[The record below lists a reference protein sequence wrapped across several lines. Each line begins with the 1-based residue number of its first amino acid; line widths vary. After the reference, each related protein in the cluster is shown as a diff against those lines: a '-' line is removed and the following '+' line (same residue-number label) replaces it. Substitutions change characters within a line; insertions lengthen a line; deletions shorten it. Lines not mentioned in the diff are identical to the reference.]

1 MELHS
6 LNFTK
11 ANELL
16 FCQVYDY
23 LWVKINKVC
32 HLTTFVAYRPG
43 FPDNK
48 SAFSFQHGLN
58 HRKPAVN
65 LQMASMDTQCLWH
78 VGKCT
83 VLKCLPFQKKKKKI
97 PKWKQINKT
106 NTQTNII
113 AALLWFLRDLTNSIR
128 QQFPWNH
135 FTTLVYLN
143 PSLRFGFYC
152 TPTHIFF
159 VQWFWGNACTGWK
172 ARVILI
178 SHHSYSSRNGSHD
191 QRP

>member
-65 LQMASMDTQCLWH
+65 LQMASMDTQ
-78 VGKCT
+78 
-83 VLKCLPFQKKKKKI
+83 
-97 PKWKQINKT
+97 
-106 NTQTNII
+106 
-113 AALLWFLRDLTNSIR
+113 
-128 QQFPWNH
+128 
-135 FTTLVYLN
+135 YL
-143 PSLRFGFYC
+143 
-152 TPTHIFF
+152 
-159 VQWFWGNACTGWK
+159 
-172 ARVILI
+172 
-178 SHHSYSSRNGSHD
+178 
-191 QRP
+191 